1 MFLSSKGLL
10 LIFDNLLTVDI
21 VLPKVWVNNNSKSIW
36 CLVYLTFFLISTGK
50 AQVGSEFGGDLTSAN
65 KIQVNAMYKFE
76 KTPVG
81 FGTVQEYRLDKS
93 RSANLFKEERNT
105 AWYSLDIPFGGIFT
119 FDITPHGIKDDYDWM
134 LFNQNGNAK
143 NDLSKFPL
151 LRTNNTRNNKDQR
164 SKTGL
169 LATSE
174 SLFTK
179 PGPGNSYS
187 KALNVKKGDKLILV
201 VDNIYKKGKGFDL
214 VLVLKPNY
222 QTKTLVEGIIRDKK
236 TNKPLKAEVTFQ
248 DDSTGFVFAKINS
261 DDNGYYKTSLPVDR
275 RINSLAKRLGYLLVT
290 DNFTV
295 ITSEKPFKQD
305 FFLDTVFQ
313 GRKMDLMNIHFSPNK
328 AEFLESSQ
336 SELANLLTF
345 LNEQPEWQIK
355 IVGHTNNNVFAN
367 TRFLQ
372 QLSFERALAVKRYL
386 LKNAISEQ
394 RMSCVG
400 AGGKDPIVTTND
412 PDEGKR
418 NMRVEVVLMKKQ

>member
-1 MFLSSKGLL
+1 MLSVSIIQRKAA
-10 LIFDNLLTVDI
+10 INI
-21 VLPKVWVNNNSKSIW
+21 NSKQILSF
-36 CLVYLTFFLISTGK
+36 CFCFLFCINISRSQGIN
-50 AQVGSEFGGDLTSAN
+50 EFSGDLASAK
-65 KIQVNAMYKFE
+65 KIQVNSTYKFE
-76 KTPVG
+76 LAPMG
-81 FGTVQEYRLDKS
+81 FGLVQEYKLNKS

-105 AWYSLDIPFGGIFT
+105 AWYSIDIPFGGIFT

-134 LFNQNGNAK
+134 LYKQTSPATIDWAK
-143 NDLSKFPL
+143 LPL
-151 LRTNNTRNNKDQR
+151 IRTNNTRNNKDQG

-214 VLVLKPNY
+214 VLVLKPNC

-305 FFLDTVFQ
+305 FYLDTIVQ
-313 GRKMDLMNIHFSPNK
+313 GKKMDLMNIHFSPNK